1 MQTYPY
7 YRHNGTFQPSAGE
20 RRSVLSSK
28 KGGYATLGPL
38 FCPLN
43 NVIDMSFAS
52 LKHFIFG
59 KPIPSSQEENERL
72 SIPIALAVFAS
83 DALSSTA
90 YATEE
95 ILLALVT
102 TTYALQA
109 NLLSLPIAVAIALL
123 MAIVVIS
130 YRQVIFA
137 FPQGGGTYEVSKE
150 QLGPIAAQI
159 AGAALLI
166 DYVLTV
172 AVSVSAGVAAMTSSG
187 LPFLTYESRLPIAI
201 FLILMMTL
209 INLRGTKESGKALAF
224 PAYFFILSMAALIGT
239 GIYKIVTGQV
249 PPAEA
254 IALQT
259 NENGSIWTMALMLAA
274 LKGFSHGC
282 AALTGIE
289 AISDGVK
296 AFKEPSAANANRT
309 LVIMGCILGTIF
321 ISMTVLAY
329 AFHVQPIDHRTVI
342 SLIAGHAFGEGS
354 GLFLAF
360 QAATTIILV
369 LAANTSFSGF
379 PHLANILA
387 NDGYLPRQLMSLGD
401 RLVFSNGIVI
411 LGLLSILLV
420 WLYQADTHALIP
432 LYAVGVFLSF
442 TLAQAGMVLYHRHH
456 QHPGWQQGLFINGL
470 GALTTGV
477 VTVILTIEKFTAGAW
492 IVLVAIPILIS
503 LFRSVAK
510 HYKDMGKQL
519 ALPQNQQYCP
529 VAFEHTVLVL
539 VSSLNRGTIPALEYA
554 KSIGHHV
561 EAVHIELNAASTER
575 LRQNWDDWG
584 CGIPLTILKSPYRSL
599 TGPLLDYIDEVEGRY
614 EHDIV
619 TVIIPE
625 FVTKQWWHN
634 LLHNQTSLLIKAMLR
649 FRKGKVVTSIRYHL
663 NV

>member
-1 MQTYPY
+1 MPLSNLK
-7 YRHNGTFQPSAGE
+7 RVILGE
-20 RRSVLSSK
+20 
-28 KGGYATLGPL
+28 
-38 FCPLN
+38 
-43 NVIDMSFAS
+43 
-52 LKHFIFG
+52 
-59 KPIPSSQEENERL
+59 PIASSQQENERL

-102 TTYALQA
+102 TAFALQA
-109 NLLSLPIAVAIALL
+109 NLLSLPIAIAIALL

-137 FPQGGGTYEVSKE
+137 FPGGGGTFEVSKQ
-150 QLGPIAAQI
+150 QLGPVAAQI

-172 AVSVSAGVAAMTSSG
+172 AVSVSAGVAAMTSAG
-187 LPFLTYESRLPIAI
+187 IPFLTYENRLPIALT
-201 FLILMMTL
+201 LIVLMTL

-239 GIYKIVTGQV
+239 GLYKVATGQI
-249 PPAEA
+249 PPAEVV
-254 IALQT
+254 ALPT
-259 NENGSIWTMALMLAA
+259 NETGSIWTMALVLAA

-296 AFKEPSAANANRT
+296 AFKEPSAVNANRT

-321 ISMTVLAY
+321 ISMTFLAY

-342 SLIAGHAFGEGS
+342 SLIAGQAFGEGS
-354 GLFLAF
+354 GLFITF

-387 NDGYLPRQLMSLGD
+387 HDGYLPRQLMSLGD
-401 RLVFSNGIVI
+401 RLVFSNGILI
-411 LGLLSILLV
+411 LGVLSVLLV
-420 WLYQADTHALIP
+420 WVYQADTHALIP

-442 TLAQAGMVLYHRHH
+442 TLAQAGMVLYHRQTKHK
-456 QHPGWQQGLFINGL
+456 GWQQGLFLNGL
-470 GALTTGV
+470 GALTTGI
-477 VTVILTIEKFTAGAW
+477 VTIILTVEKFTAGAW
-492 IVLVAIPILIS
+492 IVLVAIPILMWM
-503 LFRSVAK
+503 FRSVEA
-510 HYKDMGKQL
+510 HYQSIGRQLSLPDDERGK
-519 ALPQNQQYCP
+519 YCP
-529 VAFEHTVLVL
+529 IAYEHTVLVL

-561 EAVHIELNAASTER
+561 EAVHIELNTASTQR
-575 LRQNWDDWG
+575 LRQHWDDWG

-599 TGPLLDYIDEVEGRY
+599 TGPLVDYIDEVEGRY

-619 TVIIPE
+619 TLIIPE

-634 LLHNQTSLLIKAMLR
+634 LLHNQTSLLIKTILR
-649 FRKGKVVTSIRYHL
+649 FKKGKVVTSIRYHL
-663 NV
+663 DE